1 MTSNPSSHLSS
12 KIPALGN
19 PAVVKIDYKSSL
31 PRVYGDTKVVLLP
44 RDNTWLYSYW
54 EISQGTVEGISK
66 IYGDAFNPNY
76 IALRIYDVSGIVFDG
91 SNANKFFDI
100 HVGIHNISWYVD
112 LGEYNRSVCADLGFF
127 LKDGRFISAARSN
140 VVEMPRYGVSDITDE
155 VWGSI
160 DITEESLRWFKL
172 GHGATSLDFMKLM
185 SEKWKEYSM
194 MPGSFS
200 QIKQQKR

>member
-1 MTSNPSSHLSS
+1 MSSSHSS
-12 KIPALGN
+12 IKIPAKN
-19 PAVVKIDYKSSL
+19 NQSIVENDYKNSL
-31 PRVYGDTKVVLLP
+31 PKTYDDIKIVLLP

-54 EISQGTVEGISK
+54 EISKGIVGGISK

-76 IALRIYDVSGIVFDG
+76 IAIRIYDITGITFDG

-100 HVGIHNISWYVD
+100 HVGSRDISWYID

-127 LKDGRFISAARSN
+127 LKDGRFISVARSN
-140 VVEMPRYGVSDITDE
+140 VIEMPRYGVSDITDE

-160 DITEESLRWFKL
+160 NITEESLRWFKL
-172 GHGATSLDFMKLM
+172 GHGATSLDFMKIM

-200 QIKQQKR
+200 KIK